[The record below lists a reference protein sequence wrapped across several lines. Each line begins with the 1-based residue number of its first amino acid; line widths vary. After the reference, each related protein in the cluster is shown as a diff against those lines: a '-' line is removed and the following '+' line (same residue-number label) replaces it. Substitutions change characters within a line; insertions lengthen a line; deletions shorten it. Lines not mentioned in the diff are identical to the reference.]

1 MKQIIVA
8 TNNLEKLREIRQ
20 IITSYEIVSLKDIK
34 CHIEVEEDKYTFA
47 ENALKKA
54 KEIARVTNKIC
65 IADDSGLCIDVLNGF
80 PGVKTARFLGKEK
93 TQEERNDYLLKKLK
107 EVKKSKRTAC
117 VITCIALVEPNGKE
131 KVFTG
136 ILQGKIAEDK
146 RGKNGFGFDEIFELE
161 NGQTLAEISLEEK
174 NRISSRSIALKQLE
188 KYLAKN

>member
-1 MKQIIVA
+1 MPY
-8 TNNLEKLREIRQ
+8 RSRRRQ
-20 IITSYEIVSLKDIK
+20 IYI
-34 CHIEVEEDKYTFA
+34 A

-117 VITCIALVEPNGKE
+117 VITCIALVEPNDKE

-136 ILQGKIAEDK
+136 ILQGRIAEDK

>member
-20 IITSYEIVSLKDIK
+20 TITSYEIVSLKDIK

-117 VITCIALVEPNGKE
+117 VITCIALVEANGKE
-131 KVFTG
+131 NVFTG
-136 ILQGKIAEDK
+136 ILQGRIAEDK

>member
-136 ILQGKIAEDK
+136 ILQGRIAEDK

-161 NGQTLAEISLEEK
+161 NGQTLAEI
-174 NRISSRSIALKQLE
+174 
-188 KYLAKN
+188 

>member
-8 TNNLEKLREIRQ
+8 TNNLEKLKEIRQ
-20 IITSYEIVSLKDIK
+20 IIKSYEIVSLKDIK
-34 CHIEVEEDKYTFA
+34 GHIEVEEDKYTFA

-65 IADDSGLCIDVLNGF
+65 IADDSGLCIDILNGF

-136 ILQGKIAEDK
+136 ILQGRIAEDK

>member
-117 VITCIALVEPNGKE
+117 VITCIALVEANGKE

-136 ILQGKIAEDK
+136 ILQGRIAEDK

>member
-20 IITSYEIVSLKDIK
+20 TITSYEIVSLKDIK

-117 VITCIALVEPNGKE
+117 VITCIALVEANGKE

-136 ILQGKIAEDK
+136 ILQGRIAEDK

>member
-117 VITCIALVEPNGKE
+117 VITCIALAEPNGKE

-136 ILQGKIAEDK
+136 ILQGRIAEDK

>member
-136 ILQGKIAEDK
+136 ILQGRIAEDK

>member
-20 IITSYEIVSLKDIK
+20 IITSYEIVSLKDIE
-34 CHIEVEEDKYTFA
+34 CPIEVEEDKYTFE

-80 PGVKTARFLGKEK
+80 PGVKTARFLGNEK
-93 TQEERNDYLLKKLK
+93 TQEERNNYLLEKLK

-136 ILQGKIAEDK
+136 ILQGRIAENK

-161 NGQTLAEISLEEK
+161 NGKTLAEISLEEK

>member
-93 TQEERNDYLLKKLK
+93 IQEERNDYLLKKLK

-117 VITCIALVEPNGKE
+117 VITCIALVEANGKE

-136 ILQGKIAEDK
+136 ILQGRIAEDK

>member
-80 PGVKTARFLGKEK
+80 PGVKTARFLGNEK
-93 TQEERNDYLLKKLK
+93 TQEERNNYLLKKLK

-136 ILQGKIAEDK
+136 ILQGRIAENK